1 VQAPIGFR
9 IAFTNRSK
17 INTIYKKS
25 VLTRYARYV
34 SQVNN
39 RGATMMSPNFNS
51 QILFASHPV
60 CKHNIPGN
68 CTCINGTGAAL
79 LAASGGS
86 VDE

>member
-1 VQAPIGFR
+1 
-9 IAFTNRSK
+9 
-17 INTIYKKS
+17 
-25 VLTRYARYV
+25 
-34 SQVNN
+34 
-39 RGATMMSPNFNS
+39 MMSPNFNS

-60 CKHNIPGN
+60 CKHNIPGT